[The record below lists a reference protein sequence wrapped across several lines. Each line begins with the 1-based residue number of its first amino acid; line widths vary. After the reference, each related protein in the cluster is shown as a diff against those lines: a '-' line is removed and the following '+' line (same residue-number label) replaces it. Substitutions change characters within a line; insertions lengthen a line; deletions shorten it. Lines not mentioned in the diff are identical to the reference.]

1 MILCFLHHLHLL
13 RKPHIFDLNPVD
25 MNAPRVGRKLKA
37 DQDDQRQE
45 MCFHFGQT
53 GRSLDVR
60 LCLVL
65 IWIQRKS
72 TYFPMFTCGAW
83 PQLLPPSLTEF
94 RQDSEKDFA
103 VKDFFLPTEI
113 FHLGAE
119 NVAECGGSKESGG
132 SVVIVVVADRSQW
145 VRHLTKFFSFRR
157 LGAFV
162 KLKWKAPGSIRRR
175 QLRLWQSPCIIN
187 CFRFC

>member
-1 MILCFLHHLHLL
+1 MHKRVNHLFFQDHQADDDPLFPSPTCICWGRRTSLISTRSTWTPQGSVASSRLIKMINGKKCVFICFVNLC
-13 RKPHIFDLNPVD
+13 I
-25 MNAPRVGRKLKA
+25 LKTPW
-37 DQDDQRQE
+37 
-45 MCFHFGQT
+45 QT

-103 VKDFFLPTEI
+103 VKNFFFQLRSPT
-113 FHLGAE
+113 L
-119 NVAECGGSKESGG
+119 VPRTLR
-132 SVVIVVVADRSQW
+132 SVVAARSLVDR
-145 VRHLTKFFSFRR
+145 L
-157 LGAFV
+157 
-162 KLKWKAPGSIRRR
+162 
-175 QLRLWQSPCIIN
+175 
-187 CFRFC
+187 